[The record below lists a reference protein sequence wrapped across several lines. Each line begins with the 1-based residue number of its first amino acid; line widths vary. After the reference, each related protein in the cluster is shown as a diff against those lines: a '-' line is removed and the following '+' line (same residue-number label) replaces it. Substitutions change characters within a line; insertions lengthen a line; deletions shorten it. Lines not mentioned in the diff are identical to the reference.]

1 MNDDEKFLKT
11 KTYAFRLLSIRPRS
25 VKELK
30 DRLHAYTSKYKIGR
44 EIVDKL
50 LQYLQEVEL
59 VSDERF
65 ACWWIEQRQGLKPK
79 GMQAIRLEL
88 IKKGISK
95 DIIDSQMSKL
105 NISSDTEFESAFSFA
120 QKKYSYIKNE
130 SKEKQKRYIQG
141 ILLRRGFGWN
151 TVSRVIDCL
160 LKKTY
165 NRE

>member
-1 MNDDEKFLKT
+1 MNDDEKFLKI
-11 KTYAFRLLSIRPRS
+11 KAYALRLLSIRPRS
-25 VKELK
+25 MKELE
-30 DRLHAYTSKYKIGR
+30 DRLSAYTSKHTMNREVIG
-44 EIVDKL
+44 KL
-50 LQYLQEVEL
+50 LHYLQEVEL
-59 VSDERF
+59 VSDEHF
-65 ACWWIEQRQGLKPK
+65 AGWWIEQRQGFKPK

-95 DIIDSQMSKL
+95 DIIDSQMVEL
-105 NISSDTEFESAFSFA
+105 HISSDTEFASAFSFA
-120 QKKYSYIKNE
+120 QKKYSYIKSE
-130 SKEKQKRYIQG
+130 SIEKQKRYLQG